1 MFQCCKNEKIRLYV
15 GWQTDYLLMNS
26 SYSYMQTAPAG
37 SIVDDRTVE
46 SPHAPHRW
54 SGLLWRTET
63 WSIHVHLTD
72 SCLWQ
77 EDLALPANPQSLILL
92 LAMRLVQTIISL
104 YKVIN
109 KYYFWY
115 SQYSKDKENKPQ
127 KIQGISQSQKT
138 WSQ

>member
-1 MFQCCKNEKIRLYV
+1 MFQCCKNEKIGLYV
-15 GWQTDYLLMNS
+15 GWQMDYLLMNS

-77 EDLALPANPQSLILL
+77 EDLTLPANPQSLILL